1 MTGDT
6 SARGLV
12 SRGRL
17 APGAHRPGRW
27 SAPSAL
33 VPLAACAALAVV
45 AGWLVAH
52 VELSDPGVA
61 ALIAASALSCL
72 ALGTYGFATTRD
84 PLSPLPV
91 LSAILFVLYVLRP
104 AYILASGRI
113 GPTRR
118 IDDELLTGPLYA
130 AMQGASG
137 LVLLALGCLALGH
150 ASYHFV
156 DPGGRGA
163 FRATTARISA
173 LDRRGVVG
181 GAAVVVLAVAAALE
195 LWGYGTL
202 IAEADGVQAYISSL
216 SERSSVFYGR
226 GYLAQ
231 VGLPLKAVALT
242 LLAAFLLRP
251 PRRVAM
257 RLVLGGAFALVMA
270 GDFLTGGRAALL
282 IGTLVPMVLLF
293 HYLRAPLRARTL
305 LWVLATALVFFVGA
319 RVATRDSTYE
329 ESAGGSLVSMTVG
342 QLQTLP
348 ETTLGGRDATPYDA
362 LAMVV
367 RARATGLEWQYGATY
382 IPIFTF
388 PVPRLVWA
396 GKPVGGGNTWFTR
409 ELYPAYYSQSSG
421 AGTEASLSM
430 LGESYANFGPGGV
443 VATFFA
449 LGFALAAVYRRVVAA
464 HAMWPV
470 LWWAV
475 TLPYVITLIRGDA
488 FHSVTYWALSSAMV
502 WLAYVGLVRR
512 A

>member
-1 MTGDT
+1 MNTARL
-6 SARGLV
+6 SA
-12 SRGRL
+12 
-17 APGAHRPGRW
+17 APVW
-27 SAPSAL
+27 
-33 VPLAACAALAVV
+33 LAAGALLAVV
-45 AGWLVAH
+45 CGWLVGQ
-52 VELSDPGVA
+52 VTVPDPGVA
-61 ALIAASALSCL
+61 ALVAASAAACVAL
-72 ALGTYGFATTRD
+72 AAYGFATTRD

-91 LSAILFVLYVLRP
+91 LSAILCVLYVARP

-118 IDDELLTGPLYA
+118 LDDELLSGPLYA
-130 AMQGASG
+130 AMQGACG
-137 LVLLALGCLALGH
+137 LVLLALGCLLLGH

-156 DPGGRGA
+156 DPVGRGA

-173 LDRRGVVG
+173 LDQRKVAG
-181 GAAVVVLAVAAALE
+181 GAAMAAVAVTAALE

-202 IAEADGVQAYISSL
+202 IAEAGGVSAYVSSL
-216 SERSSVFYGR
+216 SERSSVFFGR

-231 VGLPLKAVALT
+231 VGLPLKAVALA

-251 PRRVAM
+251 PRGLAW
-257 RLVLGGAFALVMA
+257 GAILAGSLALVMV

-293 HYLRAPLRARTL
+293 HYLRAPLRLRTL
-305 LWVLATALVFFVGA
+305 AWVLAAALIFFVAA

-329 ESAGGSLVSMTVG
+329 EAVGGSVVSQPVAQLRTV
-342 QLQTLP
+342 P
-348 ETTLGGRDATPYDA
+348 ETTPGGRDATPYDS

-367 RARATGLEWQYGATY
+367 RARSTGLEWQYGQTY
-382 IPIFTF
+382 LPIFTF
-388 PVPRLVWA
+388 PVPRFVWA
-396 GKPVGGGNTWFTR
+396 DKPVGGGNTWFTR
-409 ELYPAYYSQSSG
+409 ELYPAYYYQSDG

-443 VATFFA
+443 VVAFFA
-449 LGFALAAVYRRVVAA
+449 LGFFLAAVYRRVTASVTV
-464 HAMWPV
+464 WPV

-488 FHSVTYWALSSAMV
+488 FHSVTYWALSSALV
-502 WLAYVGLVRR
+502 WLAYTTLVRR

>member
-1 MTGDT
+1 MI
-6 SARGLV
+6 SARL
-12 SRGRL
+12 STTPL
-17 APGAHRPGRW
+17 W
-27 SAPSAL
+27 
-33 VPLAACAALAVV
+33 LAACAAIAITS
-45 AGWLVAH
+45 GWLVSQ
-52 VELSDPGVA
+52 VTVSDPGIA
-61 ALIAASALSCL
+61 ALIAATAAACL
-72 ALGTYGFATTRD
+72 ALAVYGFATTRD

-91 LSAILFVLYVLRP
+91 LSLILFVLYVARP

-118 IDDELLTGPLYA
+118 LDDELLSGPLYA
-130 AMQGASG
+130 AMQGACG
-137 LVLLALGCLALGH
+137 LALLALGCLALGH

-156 DPGGRGA
+156 DPVGRGA

-173 LDRRGVVG
+173 LDRRRVAG
-181 GAAVVVLAVAAALE
+181 GAALVVLAVTAALE

-202 IAEADGVQAYISSL
+202 IAEAGGVAAYVESL
-216 SERSSVFYGR
+216 SARSSVFFGR

-231 VGLPLKAVALT
+231 VGLPLKAVALA

-251 PRRVAM
+251 PRGLAWGA
-257 RLVLGGAFALVMA
+257 VLGGAFVLVMV

-293 HYLRAPLRARTL
+293 HYLRAPLRLRTL
-305 LWVLATALVFFVGA
+305 AWVVAAALVFFVGA

-329 ESAGGSLVSMTVG
+329 EAVGGSVVSQTVA
-342 QLQTLP
+342 QLKTLP
-348 ETTLGGRDATPYDA
+348 ETTLGGRDATPFDS

-367 RARATGLEWQYGATY
+367 RARATGLEWQYGSTY
-382 IPIFTF
+382 LPILTF
-388 PVPRLVWA
+388 PVPRFVWA
-396 GKPVGGGNTWFTR
+396 DKPAGGGNTWFTR
-409 ELYPAYYSQSSG
+409 ELYPAYYYQSDG

-443 VATFFA
+443 AIAFFV
-449 LGFALAAVYRRVVAA
+449 LGFFLAAVYRRMVAA
-464 HAMWPV
+464 ASAWPV

-488 FHSVTYWALSSAMV
+488 FHSVTYWALSSALV
-502 WLAYVGLVRR
+502 WLAYTTLVRR